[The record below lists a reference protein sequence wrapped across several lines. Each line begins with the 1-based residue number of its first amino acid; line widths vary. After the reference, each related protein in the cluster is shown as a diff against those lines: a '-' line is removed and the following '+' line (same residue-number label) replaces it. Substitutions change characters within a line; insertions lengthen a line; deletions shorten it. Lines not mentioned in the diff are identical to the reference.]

1 MGNLHLII
9 RLVLMTS
16 FIFTTI
22 INADV
27 NAEIIDNSF
36 ITKKE
41 YGAMLYKNP
50 RGIGCNKCHGSVG
63 QGLLIAKY
71 KQRDKKTSKLLEKS
85 IIAPAI
91 NKVSF
96 EVFKDILMKKKNRSL
111 TMPTYFL
118 TVDELTSIHFYI
130 TNLEK

>member
-1 MGNLHLII
+1 LFFVILFLI
-9 RLVLMTS
+9 
-16 FIFTTI
+16 TI
-22 INADV
+22 NI

-71 KQRDKKTSKLLEKS
+71 KQKDKKTNKFVEKS

-91 NKVSF
+91 NQVSF
-96 EVFKDILMKKKNRSL
+96 KVFKEILMKKKNRSL

>member
-1 MGNLHLII
+1 LKI
-9 RLVLMTS
+9 RLILVFVFVFLTTS
-16 FIFTTI
+16 
-22 INADV
+22 

-50 RGIGCNKCHGSVG
+50 RGIGCNKCHGSKG
-63 QGLLIAKY
+63 QGSLIAKY
-71 KQRDKKTSKLLEKS
+71 KQRDKKTNKLNEQT

-96 EVFKDILMKKKNRSL
+96 EVFKNILVKKKNRSL

>member
-1 MGNLHLII
+1 
-9 RLVLMTS
+9 MTS
-16 FIFTTI
+16 FIFITI
-22 INADV
+22 I

>member
-1 MGNLHLII
+1 LSIFYIG
-9 RLVLMTS
+9 S
-16 FIFTTI
+16 FL
-22 INADV
+22 NAQ
-27 NAEIIDNSF
+27 IIDNSF

-41 YGAMLYKNP
+41 YGAMLYENP
-50 RGIGCNKCHGSVG
+50 RGIGCNKCHGSRG

-71 KQRDKKTSKLLEKS
+71 KQKDKKSNKILEKS

-96 EVFKDILMKKKNRSL
+96 EVFKDILMRKKNRSL

>member
-1 MGNLHLII
+1 MGYLHLII
-9 RLVLMTS
+9 RLILLTFFVLVS
-16 FIFTTI
+16 FS
-22 INADV
+22 

-41 YGAMLYKNP
+41 YGSMLYKNP

-71 KQRDKKTSKLLEKS
+71 KQRDKKTNKLLEKS

>member
-1 MGNLHLII
+1 MGYLHLII
-9 RLVLMTS
+9 RLILLTFFVLVS
-16 FIFTTI
+16 FST
-22 INADV
+22 
-27 NAEIIDNSF
+27 AEIIDNSF

-41 YGAMLYKNP
+41 YGSMLYKNP

-71 KQRDKKTSKLLEKS
+71 KQRDKKTNKLLEKS